1 MDQHDIHACVL
12 NDCGGSRA
20 KDGAAAVGA
29 SVTGQRVELSIL
41 MPCLNE
47 AATLQACICK
57 AQGFLDRTGI
67 AGEVLVA
74 DNGST
79 DGSQGI
85 AGRLGARVLHVAQR
99 GYGSALIA
107 GIQASR
113 GRWVIMG
120 DSDDSYDF
128 SKLDLYLS
136 RLRAGAELV
145 MGNRFAGCIQPG
157 AMPPLHRYLGNP
169 VLSGVGRHLFRSEC
183 RDFHCGLR
191 GFDRDAILRLGLSAP
206 GMEFASEMVVKA
218 TLQRLRIA
226 EVPTTLAPD
235 GRERPAH
242 LRSWRDGWRHLRLLL
257 LFSPRGLFLY
267 PGASMFG
274 LGLTGMLVLLAGPVL
289 VGRVGFDVGT
299 LLYCAASTLIGW
311 QSILFWVCAKVHNA
325 QGTVMPPDPGFDRVM
340 SRLSLEAVLLSGLAL
355 FLLGLLLAMGS
366 LAGWKAA
373 GFGPLDPAHNLRRVV
388 AAVTVMLLAAQTVSA
403 GLFVAMLRIS
413 RGNAL

>member
-1 MDQHDIHACVL
+1 MDQHGIDLCVL
-12 NDCGGSRA
+12 DDCGCSRPKGDTA
-20 KDGAAAVGA
+20 TAGTATTD
-29 SVTGQRVELSIL
+29 QHVELSIL

-47 AATLQACICK
+47 AATLQACIRK
-57 AQGFLDRTGI
+57 AQEFLDRAGI
-67 AGEVLVA
+67 VGEILVA

-85 AGRLGARVLHVAQR
+85 AGRLGARVVHVARR

-107 GIQASR
+107 GIQAAR

-128 SKLDLYLS
+128 SKLDLYLN
-136 RLRAGAELV
+136 RLRAGSELV
-145 MGNRFAGCIQPG
+145 MGNRFAGSIQPG

-169 VLSGVGRHLFRSEC
+169 VLSGVGRLLFRSEC

-218 TLQRLRIA
+218 TLQRLRIT

-235 GRERPAH
+235 GRGRPAH

-257 LFSPRGLFLY
+257 LFSPRSLFFY

-274 LGLTGMLVLLAGPVL
+274 LGSLGMLALLAGPIL
-289 VGRVGFDVGT
+289 IGRVGFDVGT

-311 QSILFWVCAKVHNA
+311 QSILFWVCAKVHNGH
-325 QGTVMPPDPGFDRVM
+325 GTVMPPDPGFDRVM
-340 SRLSLEAVLLSGLAL
+340 RYVSLEAVLLSGLAL
-355 FLLGLLLAMGS
+355 FLFGLLLATES
-366 LAGWKAA
+366 LAGWGAA
-373 GFGPLDPAHNLRRVV
+373 GFGPLDAAHNLRRVI
-388 AAVTVMLLAAQTVSA
+388 AAVTVMLLAAQTVFA
-403 GLFVAMLRIS
+403 GLFVAMVRIS

>member
-1 MDQHDIHACVL
+1 MDQHGIDLCL
-12 NDCGGSRA
+12 SDDCGCSRPRDDTA
-20 KDGAAAVGA
+20 AAGAAA
-29 SVTGQRVELSIL
+29 TDQLVELSIL

-47 AATLQACICK
+47 AATLQACVRK
-57 AQGFLDRTGI
+57 AQDFLDRAGI

-85 AGRLGARVLHVAQR
+85 AGRLGARVVHVARR

-107 GIQASR
+107 GIQAAR

-120 DSDDSYDF
+120 DSDASYDF

-136 RLRAGAELV
+136 RLRAGSELV
-145 MGNRFAGCIQPG
+145 VGNRFAGSIQPG

-169 VLSGVGRHLFRSEC
+169 VLSGVGRLLFRSGC

-191 GFDRDAILRLGLSAP
+191 GFDRGAILRLGLSAP

-218 TLQRLRIA
+218 TLQRLRIT

-235 GRERPAH
+235 GRGRPAH

-274 LGLTGMLVLLAGPVL
+274 LGLMGMLALLAGPVL
-289 VGRVGFDVGT
+289 IGRVGFDVGT

-311 QSILFWVCAKVHNA
+311 QSILFWICAKVHNA

-340 SRLSLEAVLLSGLAL
+340 RRLSLEAVLLSGLAL
-355 FLLGLLLAMGS
+355 FLFGLLLATRS
-366 LAGWKAA
+366 LAGWEAA

-388 AAVTVMLLAAQTVSA
+388 ATVTVMLLTAQTVSA

-413 RGNAL
+413 RGNPL

>member
-1 MDQHDIHACVL
+1 MDQHAIDVCVL
-12 NDCGGSRA
+12 EECGCSRPRGDTA
-20 KDGAAAVGA
+20 TADAAA
-29 SVTGQRVELSIL
+29 TDQLVELSIL

-47 AATLQACICK
+47 AATLQACIRK
-57 AQGFLDRTGI
+57 AQDFLDRAGI
-67 AGEVLVA
+67 VGEVLVA

-85 AGRLGARVLHVAQR
+85 AGRLGARVVHVMRR

-107 GIQASR
+107 GIQAAR

-136 RLRAGAELV
+136 RLRAGSELV
-145 MGNRFAGCIQPG
+145 MGNRFAGSIQPG

-169 VLSGVGRHLFRSEC
+169 VLSGVGRLLFRSEC

-218 TLQRLRIA
+218 TLQRLRIT

-235 GRERPAH
+235 GRGRSAH

-274 LGLTGMLVLLAGPVL
+274 LGLMGMLVLLAGPVL
-289 VGRVGFDVGT
+289 IGRVGFDVGT

-325 QGTVMPPDPGFDRVM
+325 QGAVMPPDPGFDRVM
-340 SRLSLEAVLLSGLAL
+340 RRLSLEAVLLSGLAL
-355 FLLGLLLAMGS
+355 FLFGGLLATES
-366 LAGWKAA
+366 LAGWGAV
-373 GFGPLDPAHNLRRVV
+373 GFGPLDPAHNLRRVI
-388 AAVTVMLLAAQTVSA
+388 AAITVMLLAAQTVSA

-413 RGNAL
+413 RSNAL

>member
-1 MDQHDIHACVL
+1 MDQHDINLCVL
-12 NDCGGSRA
+12 DDCGCSSPRDGEA
-20 KDGAAAVGA
+20 IVGAAA
-29 SVTGQRVELSIL
+29 TDQLIELSVL

-47 AATLQACICK
+47 AATLPACIRK
-57 AQGFLDRTGI
+57 AQKFLDRAGI
-67 AGEVLVA
+67 IGEVLVA

-79 DGSQGI
+79 DGSQSI
-85 AGRLGARVLHVAQR
+85 AGRLGARVVHVARR

-107 GIQASR
+107 GIQAAR

-128 SKLDLYLS
+128 SNLDLYLS
-136 RLRAGAELV
+136 RLRTGSELV
-145 MGNRFAGCIQPG
+145 MGNRFAGSIQPG
-157 AMPPLHRYLGNP
+157 AMPPLHRYFGNP
-169 VLSGVGRHLFRSEC
+169 VLSGVGRLLFRSEC

-218 TLQRLRIA
+218 TLQQLRIS

-235 GRERPAH
+235 GRGRPAH

-267 PGASMFG
+267 PGVGMFG
-274 LGLTGMLVLLAGPVL
+274 PGLMGMLVLLAGPVL
-289 VGRVGFDVGT
+289 IGRVGFDVGT

-325 QGTVMPPDPGFDRVM
+325 EGTVMPPDLRFERM
-340 SRLSLEAVLLSGLAL
+340 IQRLSLEAILLSSLVL
-355 FLLGLLLAMGS
+355 FLLGLLLAVVS
-366 LAGWKAA
+366 LAGWGAV

-413 RGNAL
+413 RGNSL